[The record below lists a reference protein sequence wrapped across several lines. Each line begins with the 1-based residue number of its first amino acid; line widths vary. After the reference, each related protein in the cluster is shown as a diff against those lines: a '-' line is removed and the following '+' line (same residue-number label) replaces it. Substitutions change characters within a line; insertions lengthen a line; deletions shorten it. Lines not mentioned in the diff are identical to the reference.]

1 MNGSFVIP
9 LKKARDLQ
17 LVGGKAMA
25 LGELLRAGLE
35 TVGGF
40 VVTTAAFGKM
50 NKNLEAEILRNFDDL
65 GSKYV
70 AVRSSAVA
78 EDSKDATWAGQ
89 LDTFLNVSRDELI
102 DVIEKCWDSILSNRA
117 QAYARQ
123 HGIKIGKVA
132 VIVQP
137 MIQFYGGGVAF
148 SIHPVTK
155 EANKIVIEMALG
167 LEAVVSGETT
177 PDTYV
182 VGKDNCEIL
191 ERHIAV
197 QIQKMVQGK
206 DGKTKW
212 LKLGSEG
219 TVQKLS
225 DQKIKELSKQVIKLE
240 KHFGFPVDVEW
251 GLVNDKILI
260 MQCRPITALG

>member
-1 MNGSFVIP
+1 MNDSFVIP
-9 LKKARDLQ
+9 LKEARDLQ
-17 LVGGKAMA
+17 LTGGKAMV
-25 LGELLRAGLE
+25 LGELLRAGFE

-40 VVTTAAFGKM
+40 VVTTAASGKM
-50 NKNLEAEILRNFDDL
+50 DDDFKAEILINYDGL

-78 EDSKDATWAGQ
+78 EDSKDAAWAGQ

-117 QAYARQ
+117 RSYAKQR
-123 HGIKIGKVA
+123 GIKIGKVA

-155 EANKIVIEMALG
+155 ETNKIVIEMALG

-182 VGKDNCEIL
+182 VNKVDHEIL
-191 ERHIAV
+191 EKHIAV
-197 QIQKMVQGK
+197 QTKKIIQGK
-206 DGKTKW
+206 NGKTQW
-212 LKLGSEG
+212 QKLGAEG
-219 TVQKLS
+219 ATQKLS
-225 DQKIKELSKQVIKLE
+225 DKKIKELSEQIVKLE
-240 KHFGFPVDVEW
+240 EHFGFPVDAEW
-251 GLVNDKILI
+251 GLIDDKILI
-260 MQCRPITALG
+260 MQCRPVTTI